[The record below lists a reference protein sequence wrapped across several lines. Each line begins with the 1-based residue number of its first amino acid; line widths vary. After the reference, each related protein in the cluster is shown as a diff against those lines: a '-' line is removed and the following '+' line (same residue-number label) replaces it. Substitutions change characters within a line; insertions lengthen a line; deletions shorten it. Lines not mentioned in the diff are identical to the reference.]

1 MCGVG
6 IIALAGIV
14 VNNNI
19 IFIDTYSQLRQKGM
33 PAHEAVLRTG
43 AQRLRPILLTAG
55 TTILGLIPMVTQVN
69 IDFVTREV
77 SHG

>member
-19 IFIDTYSQLRQKGM
+19 IFIDAYNHHLAKGGM
-33 PAHEAVLRTG
+33 LWMHLCAPVRSVCG
-43 AQRLRPILLTAG
+43 R
-55 TTILGLIPMVTQVN
+55 
-69 IDFVTREV
+69 FY
-77 SHG
+77 